1 MKRKESKYAIKCSPN
16 CGPMFCGYGSDLV
29 ISDNCNCNNRSHTYN
44 DGRGYD
50 CHPVYKNSLFVNT
63 NDSDK
68 SNHFIVS
75 DYEVFAYN

>member
-1 MKRKESKYAIKCSPN
+1 MKRKESGYAIQCSPN
-16 CGPMFCGYGSDLV
+16 CGPMFCGYGDDLH
-29 ISDNCNCNNRSHTYN
+29 ISDNCNNKDSYTHN

-68 SNHFIVS
+68 QNHFIVS